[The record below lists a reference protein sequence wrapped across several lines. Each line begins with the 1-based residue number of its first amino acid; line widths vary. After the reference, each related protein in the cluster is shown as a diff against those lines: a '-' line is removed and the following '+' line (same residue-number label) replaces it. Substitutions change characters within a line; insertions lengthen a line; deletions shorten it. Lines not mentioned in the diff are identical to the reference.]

1 MTPDLSRR
9 IKERLFVHII
19 ESPSPDDLLDGL
31 TEGAALSEALK
42 IAGIK
47 QCYSLATDEDT
58 FLKAMSMRLGQAVK
72 DLRAFPVI
80 HFSMHGSAK
89 GLGLTNGHLIEW
101 EQLGGYFKAIRASLK
116 WEIIA
121 CISSC
126 FSARAIGMA
135 MSEEEGDP
143 PFHNL
148 VGHPGSPSWGDA
160 AVAFI
165 AFYHLLFKGYSMQ
178 DAVKGMNVAAGDGQ
192 FRLFYGEDVQRLW
205 RDMMEDP
212 EPRAFSRAVD
222 SLASLYDKEHE

>member
-1 MTPDLSRR
+1 MNSGLSTR

-19 ESPSPDDLLDGL
+19 ESPSPDDLLDGV

-42 IAGIK
+42 LAGIK

-58 FLKAMSMRLGQAVK
+58 FLKALALRLGRAVK

-80 HFSMHGSAK
+80 HFSMHGSEE

-101 EQLGGYFKAIRASLK
+101 GQLGRYFKSIRASLK

-135 MSEEEGDP
+135 MSEEGDP

-165 AFYHLLFKGYSMQ
+165 TFYHLLFKGYSMQ
-178 DAVKGMNVAAGDGQ
+178 DAVKGMNVAAGDEQ
-192 FRLFYGEDVQRLW
+192 FALFYGEDVQRLW

-212 EPRAFSRAVD
+212 EPGAFSRAVA
-222 SLASLYDKEHE
+222 SLADLYDKEHE